1 MSLMCVK
8 GDSNILNIGV
18 SPFHPFKKV
27 KEEIKEKRSKINK
40 RDQILYF

>member
-27 KEEIKEKRSKINK
+27 KEEELKEKRSKINK
-40 RDQILYF
+40 RDQIL